1 MNRWR
6 FFEVYGHW
14 LWVIFLLAS
23 IAFVIAGLLHGCG
36 GVGPTR
42 TMAKVVRATV
52 EAQCADLDP
61 VVECLEKIDR
71 NARLVDH
78 ALERDGGL

>member
-1 MNRWR
+1 MSPDIFGDRKL
-6 FFEVYGHW
+6 YAW
-14 LWVIFLLAS
+14 LLGGALLA
-23 IAFVIAGLLHGCG
+23 FVLLKLLACG
-36 GVGPTR
+36 SLGPTR
-42 TMAKVVRATV
+42 TVAKVVRATV

>member
-1 MNRWR
+1 MTTHPIFNRW
-6 FFEVYGHW
+6 
-14 LWVIFLLAS
+14 LWGTMLAAAFL
-23 IAFVIAGLLHGCG
+23 IWVGLQCSGCG
-36 GVGPTR
+36 GAGPTR

-71 NARLVDH
+71 NARLLDN
-78 ALERDGGL
+78 ALERDGGR